1 MRRVFGILLVLIGL
15 FVFLDGV
22 TVAAGIGWGTDVDL
36 DTTGKI
42 EIGVIFALLGLMLTY
57 GGWELIR
64 RSRSR

>member
-1 MRRVFGILLVLIGL
+1 MRRVFGIILVLIGL

-42 EIGVIFALLGLMLTY
+42 EIAVIFALLG
-57 GGWELIR
+57 
-64 RSRSR
+64 